1 MSSLYPVTVWRC
13 GFRKIKQGGTKKDA
27 QAGAQVSQPYL
38 MLPAIGGGWPS
49 DKRDYSEINDMEALR
64 HVLLLRVVNVA
75 PAQFWQGDWDDQH

>member
-1 MSSLYPVTVWRC
+1 M
-13 GFRKIKQGGTKKDA
+13 RK
-27 QAGAQVSQPYL
+27 QVRRFPNLISCCRPL
-38 MLPAIGGGWPS
+38 GGGWPS